1 MPKAYVSFADNCQQ
15 SVYVDCMA
23 KVVSASGF
31 VEVPVEAAAITASG
45 ALLANKHYALRGIT
59 TTTIALTLPAA
70 PEIGDTI
77 VLDTIQGVTPYTI
90 GGTVLSIAA
99 PTGQAIYI
107 LKWNGSKWAV
117 SNSKPSFACPGDN
130 K

>member
-1 MPKAYVSFADNCQQ
+1 MPKAYVSSSNNCQQ
-15 SVYVDCMA
+15 EVFVDCMA
-23 KVVSASGF
+23 RVVTASGF
-31 VEVPVEAAAITASG
+31 VEVPVEAAAIAASG

-70 PEIGDTI
+70 PAIGDTI
-77 VLDTIQGVTPYTI
+77 VLDTIQGITPYTV

-99 PTGQAIYI
+99 PTGQAVYI
-107 LKWNGSKWAV
+107 LKWNGSKWVV
-117 SNSKPSFACPGDN
+117 SNSKPSFTCPGDN